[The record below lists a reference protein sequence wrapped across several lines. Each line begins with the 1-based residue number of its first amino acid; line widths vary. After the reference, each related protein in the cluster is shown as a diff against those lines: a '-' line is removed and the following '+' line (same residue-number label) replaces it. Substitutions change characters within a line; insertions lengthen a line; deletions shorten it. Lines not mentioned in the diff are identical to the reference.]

1 MATPPQNQT
10 GGSRLAN
17 EAASAATNLA
27 GPALDLAQGA
37 TAMQAATN
45 ALKGAALDKLL
56 GPTAVLAGGLIG
68 VLRTMKSIVDQSGIL
83 ERGLKRIS
91 SLQQIQGKFET
102 LLKSAEE
109 ATKRIKE
116 LYKFTASSPFD
127 FSDVAEANRTLEALT
142 KGAFSNAEAMRM
154 VGDVAAATGQDIS
167 TVAERMG
174 KLNAALRSG
183 RSLDKVLFQMQ
194 GMGAVTDSLAARL
207 ETLQQ
212 AGAGFTEMWAEVEKS
227 IAHTEGAMQ
236 AEMKTLEGLSKRLND
251 ASKTM
256 EKAFAT
262 PFVDAQAKAIESTIQ
277 ATQNLTPVLA
287 KIGEDIAP
295 LLTFFRNVKN
305 EVVVATLATK
315 GFADMLRV
323 AWEGGKA
330 LFTGVAVASL
340 ASMTATLIK
349 AAAGA
354 REFATGLAAAHRAA
368 MLTEVS
374 MAGFARA
381 AALSSAASAAFA
393 SNQFLAAASLKAQ
406 AVWAKIST
414 IALNV
419 HTVALARV
427 GAATGLAAVANYTLA
442 ASAQLAGGAVKLLG
456 RALMF
461 VVGGLKAAVL
471 AHPILAAGAAISAAV
486 VAAKSWA
493 DAQAK
498 VNEEYNKTIL
508 NLAAV
513 REGIRKQIA
522 EVRNLDQYRQALLDT
537 DKKIA
542 DVDDEIAANK
552 RPEGTMQYSV
562 GLDGTVRATGM
573 SAPDP
578 KAVADHENKLA
589 EQQRTRAA
597 LVAERTRL
605 LNRSMSTIGLGAEEQ
620 AKLGDRVAGDLAT
633 ADAARQAGASGADDY
648 GRLAFLRS
656 ERARL
661 ASEAA
666 IGRAIDQG
674 RTSKERLNGP
684 TELERVAQQI
694 DAAEKAGMPVDPS
707 LYRRRAELGNMADTF
722 AQKEQALPGMDAEIK
737 ALEDT
742 VRMKEL
748 ELYYDMEIAK
758 TRADGGNVGL
768 VTAQKELAVL
778 REQLRVAQSKGDLGI
793 QEAAAIRAKIAEA
806 NANRKQFQ
814 DERALERAKDNA
826 TVNGSKRAAQ
836 ALDDARELK
845 RLRDEYAANGLTAGQ
860 ADADFALSLRAQAKS
875 AQPRIVA
882 DSLQSIGG
890 GGGSYSGGNPML
902 EAARRAEA
910 ARKTA
915 NDLLTIIARNTGKG
929 QTVQD

>member
-1 MATPPQNQT
+1 
-10 GGSRLAN
+10 
-17 EAASAATNLA
+17 
-27 GPALDLAQGA
+27 
-37 TAMQAATN
+37 MQAATN

-68 VLRTMKSIVDQSGIL
+68 VLRTMKSIVEQSGIL

-102 LLKSAEE
+102 LLKSAEA

-142 KGAFSNAEAMRM
+142 KGAFSGAEAMRM

-194 GMGAVTDSLAARL
+194 GMGAITDSLAARL

-212 AGAGFTEMWAEVEKS
+212 AGAGFEEMWAEVEKS
-227 IAHTEGAMQ
+227 VAHTEGAMQ

-262 PFVDAQAKAIESTIQ
+262 PFVDAQAKAIETTIQ

-305 EVVVATLATK
+305 EIAVATLATK
-315 GFADMLRV
+315 GFADMLRI

-330 LFTGVAVASL
+330 LFTGVAVASVI
-340 ASMTATLIK
+340 SMTATLSR
-349 AAAGA
+349 AVMAS
-354 REFATGLAAAHRAA
+354 REFAIGIAAAHRAQ
-368 MLTEVS
+368 MLTAAS
-374 MAGFARA
+374 AAGFAQA
-381 AALSSAASAAFA
+381 TALSSAASAAFA
-393 SNQFLAAASLKAQ
+393 SNQFLAAASLKLQ
-406 AVWAKIST
+406 AYWAKITT

-419 HTVALARV
+419 HAVSLARV
-427 GAATGLAAVANYTLA
+427 GTATGLTAVANYALA
-442 ASAQLAGGAVKLLG
+442 ASAQVAGGAVKLLG
-456 RALMF
+456 RALLF
-461 VVGGLKAAVL
+461 VVGGLKAAVIANPL
-471 AHPILAAGAAISAAV
+471 LAAAAAISAAV

-493 DAQAK
+493 EAQAK

-522 EVRNLDQYRQALLDT
+522 EVRNLDQYRQALLNS
-537 DKKIA
+537 DKEIA
-542 DVDDEIAANK
+542 DAEERIAAVK
-552 RPEGTMQYSV
+552 KPTGARPVDNRFGI
-562 GLDGTVRATGM
+562 GDGSPDM
-573 SAPDP
+573 SAPEVFDP
-578 KAVADHENKLA
+578 AEIADYERKLA
-589 EQQRTRAA
+589 DAQAHLASLKRA
-597 LVAERTRL
+597 RL
-605 LNRSMSTIGLGAEEQ
+605 EILNRDMSTVGLGAEEQ
-620 AKLGDRVAGDLAT
+620 AKLGDRVASDLAT
-633 ADAARQAGASGADDY
+633 ADAARQSGAAGADDY

-694 DAAEKAGMPVDPS
+694 DAAEKAGTPVDAA

-722 AQKEQALPGMDAEIK
+722 AQKEQALPGMDAEIRD
-737 ALEDT
+737 LENA
-742 VRMKEL
+742 VRMKEI
-748 ELYYDMEIAK
+748 ELHYDLAIAAA
-758 TRADGGNVGL
+758 RAEGGNVAL

-778 REQLRVAQSKGDLGI
+778 REQLRVAMAKGDLGI
-793 QEAAAIRAKIAEA
+793 QEAAALRMRIAEA
-806 NANRKQFQ
+806 NASRKQFQ
-814 DERALERAKDNA
+814 DERALDRARDNA
-826 TVNGSKRAAQ
+826 TVNGNKKAAQ

-845 RLRDEYAANGLTAGQ
+845 KLRDEYAANGLTAGQ
-860 ADADFALSLRAQAKS
+860 ADADFALNLRAQAMA

-890 GGGSYSGGNPML
+890 GGGSYGGGNPML
-902 EAARRAEA
+902 EAAKRADA
-910 ARKTA
+910 ARATA
-915 NDLLTIIARNTGKG
+915 NNLLKIIAQNTGKG
-929 QTVQD
+929 QVVTD